1 MASKQA
7 YYFSHDSN
15 ARNDEKILNIRM
27 QYGPAGYGV
36 YFMLLERLRDD
47 AQYMSVKDYNMLA
60 FDLRVDAQLVKSI
73 VEDFGLFAFTD
84 DGKCFYSESLKRR
97 MTKMDE
103 VSDARS
109 KAGQLG
115 AAQRW
120 GTQNSDQEMANAINS
135 DGKAMA
141 IAIEKDSNKKKR
153 NKRKINQTKL
163 NQTKEKETKLNQ
175 SPSGADGLLPIE
187 VGAVEPEV
195 IPAVVS
201 RFDEFWKSYP
211 KKTGKKPC
219 QTKWLR
225 INPDTALFNK
235 MMNALDQQKMSRQWQ
250 KNNGQFIPNPL
261 TWLNQ
266 ERWNDELGPS
276 GGDSIS
282 QMASA
287 LAELERMEHD

>member
-1 MASKQA
+1 MAGKQA
-7 YYFSHDSN
+7 HYFSHDSN
-15 ARNDEKILNIRM
+15 ARNDEKLINVRM
-27 QYGPAGYGV
+27 QHGAAGYGV
-36 YFMLLERLRDD
+36 YFMLIERLRDE
-47 AQYMSVKDYNMLA
+47 ANYTSVKDYNALA
-60 FDLRVDAQLVKSI
+60 FDLRADAGLVKSV
-73 VEDFGLFAFTD
+73 VEDFGLFTFTEN
-84 DGKCFYSESLKRR
+84 GKCFYSESLNRR
-97 MTKMDE
+97 MDKMNE
-103 VSDARS
+103 ISDARS

-120 GTQNSDQEMANAINS
+120 GTQNSDQKMANAIESN
-135 DGKAMA
+135 GKAMA
-141 IAIEKDSNKKKR
+141 NAIEKDSNKKKR
-153 NKRKINQTKL
+153 KERKINQTKL

-175 SPSGADGLLPIE
+175 APSGADGLLPIE

-235 MMNALDQQKMSRQWQ
+235 IMNALDQQKMSRQWQ